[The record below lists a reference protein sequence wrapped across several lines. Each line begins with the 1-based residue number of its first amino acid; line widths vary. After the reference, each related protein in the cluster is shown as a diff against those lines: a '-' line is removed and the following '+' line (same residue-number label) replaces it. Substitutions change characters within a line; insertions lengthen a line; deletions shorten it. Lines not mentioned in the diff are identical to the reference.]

1 MRRIFVIALFLLM
14 SAAIGL
20 SQTAASAGSSSAD
33 NSAQNTAANSG
44 DQNAIGQM
52 LIQREQESWARRK
65 AGDASYFQKNIPG
78 DFKGTQADGTKLSQG
93 DLVSRAQSSPMSD
106 YNLSNFN
113 VAFPSADTAVVTYN
127 ADYRV
132 MSEDG
137 LLLHQK
143 RQITSRWVRRDGDW
157 ANVDNVFKKIQ

>member
-1 MRRIFVIALFLLM
+1 MRRILAITLFLLLG
-14 SAAIGL
+14 AAIGL
-20 SQTAASAGSSSAD
+20 SQRAASAGNSSG
-33 NSAQNTAANSG
+33 NSGQNTVANSG

-93 DLVSRAQSSPMSD
+93 DLVSHTRSSPMSD

-127 ADYRV
+127 ADYRLV
-132 MSEDG
+132 SEDG
-137 LLLHQK
+137 LPLHQK